1 MAGRGGIL
9 LIGILVTFM
18 QGALAAVGEVPIGIP
33 VTLMQGVPS
42 TVGEVPLQ
50 NTAPEEESA
59 STEEWSVTEERSVTE
74 LQEDMLGEY
83 DFDALNQVLNQ
94 DLFQEHV
101 TFEELVWSLM
111 QGDVT
116 ESGNNWKDFLYQ
128 SFLEEL
134 DGNRSILVKLILLA
148 MITAVFT
155 NLSGSV
161 GKGLLSENG
170 FYITY
175 LMMTALLLSSFT
187 LIYQVAAETVE
198 EILVIMEALIPTY
211 MMAVGVS
218 SGVTSSVV
226 LQEGM
231 VMGITA
237 VSWGIQTIVFP
248 LIQLYVVLGLV
259 NNLMEADYFS
269 KFGELIQ
276 TGTGWLMKSVLAFV
290 VGLNAI
296 KSMLAPAADSVTTTA
311 LQRGL
316 TAIPGGQ
323 AVNAVSGVLIGSGI
337 LIKNAIGVGGMLL
350 LVAAVSVPVLK
361 MSVFILSYKFIA
373 ALLQPISDPRM
384 IRGLQSISDG
394 GQMLITAVL
403 TVIALFIL
411 SIAIVAVSTNV
422 SYYAG

>member
-1 MAGRGGIL
+1 MEKEMKRLRKYGIL
-9 LIGILVTFM
+9 LIGILVFF
-18 QGALAAVGEVPIGIP
+18 LCRVPVYAGGIP
-33 VTLMQGVPS
+33 VPDTAESEG
-42 TVGEVPLQ
+42 TEEVPV
-50 NTAPEEESA
+50 
-59 STEEWSVTEERSVTE
+59 STEEISVYDM
-74 LQEDMLGEY
+74 QEDMLQEY
-83 DFDALNQVLNQ
+83 DFEALDQVLQ
-94 DLFQEHV
+94 EDYFQEHL
-101 TFEELVWSLM
+101 TFEDLVWSLM

-116 ESGNNWKDFLYQ
+116 EQGDVWKEFLYQ
-128 SFLEEL
+128 SFLEEI
-134 DGNRSILVKLILLA
+134 DANRGILVKLILLA

-161 GKGLLSENG
+161 GKGMISENG

-175 LMMTALLLSSFT
+175 LIMTALLLSSFR
-187 LIYQVAAETVE
+187 LIYQVGTETVE
-198 EILVIMEALIPTY
+198 EILGIMEALIPTY

-248 LIQLYVVLGLV
+248 MIQLFVMLGLV
-259 NNLMEADYFS
+259 NNLMEGDYFS

-290 VGLNAI
+290 VGLNAV

-323 AVNAVSGVLIGSGI
+323 AVNAVSGVVIGSSI

-350 LVAAVSVPVLK
+350 LAAAVSVPILK

-384 IRGLQSISDG
+384 IRGLQSISEG

-403 TVIALFIL
+403 TVIILFIL

-422 SYYAG
+422 TYYAG

>member
-1 MAGRGGIL
+1 MKRLKKKGIVLMGLLMFFLLEEPVYAGML
-9 LIGILVTFM
+9 P
-18 QGALAAVGEVPIGIP
+18 VPD
-33 VTLMQGVPS
+33 
-42 TVGEVPLQ
+42 
-50 NTAPEEESA
+50 TAEAEGTEEEPPV
-59 STEEWSVTEERSVTE
+59 STEDISVQDV
-74 LQEDMLGEY
+74 QEDMLQDY
-83 DFDALNQVLNQ
+83 DFQALNQILQ
-94 DLFQEHV
+94 EDLFQEDLN
-101 TFEELVWSLM
+101 FEDLVWSLM

-116 ESGNNWKDFLYQ
+116 EQGGGWKEFLYQ
-128 SFLEEL
+128 TFLEEI
-134 DGNRSILVKLILLA
+134 DANRGILVKLILLA

-155 NLSGSV
+155 NLSGSL
-161 GKGLLSENG
+161 GKGMISENG

-175 LMMTALLLSSFT
+175 LIMTALLLSSFT
-187 LIYQVAAETVE
+187 LIYQVGAETVE
-198 EILVIMEALIPTY
+198 EILRIMEALIPTY

-218 SGVTSSVV
+218 SGMTSSVV

-248 LIQLYVVLGLV
+248 LIQLFVMLGLV
-259 NNLMEADYFS
+259 NNLMEGDYFS

-290 VGLNAI
+290 VGLNAV
-296 KSMLAPAADSVTTTA
+296 KSMLAPATDSVAATA

-323 AVNAVSGVLIGSGI
+323 AVNAVSGVVIGSGI

-350 LVAAVSVPVLK
+350 LAAAVSVPVLK

-394 GQMLITAVL
+394 GQMMITAVL
-403 TVIALFIL
+403 TVIILFIL

-422 SYYAG
+422 TYYAG

>member
-1 MAGRGGIL
+1 MWKLGRWGIL
-9 LIGILVTFM
+9 LLGILFIYMNIVPVYAGELPVPEMTE
-18 QGALAAVGEVPIGIP
+18 AEEEVP
-33 VTLMQGVPS
+33 
-42 TVGEVPLQ
+42 
-50 NTAPEEESA
+50 A
-59 STEEWSVTEERSVTE
+59 STEEISVQDM
-74 LQEDMLGEY
+74 QEDMLREY
-83 DFDALNQVLNQ
+83 DFEALDQVLQQ
-94 DLFQEHV
+94 DFFQEDLS
-101 TFEELVWSLM
+101 FEELVWSLM
-111 QGDVT
+111 QGDVADQ
-116 ESGNNWKDFLYQ
+116 GNTWKDVLYQ
-128 SFLEEL
+128 VFLEEL
-134 DGNRSILVKLILLA
+134 DANRGILVKLVLLA

-155 NLSGSV
+155 NLSGSL
-161 GKGLLSENG
+161 GKGMISENG

-175 LMMTALLLSSFT
+175 LIMTALLLSSFT
-187 LIYQVAAETVE
+187 LIYQVGEEVVE
-198 EILVIMEALIPTY
+198 EILGIMEALIPTY

-237 VSWGIQTIVFP
+237 VSWGIQNIVFP
-248 LIQLYVVLGLV
+248 LIQLFVMLGLV
-259 NNLMEADYFS
+259 NNLMEGDYFS

-296 KSMLAPAADSVTTTA
+296 KSMLAPATDSVTATA

-323 AVNAVSGVLIGSGI
+323 AVNAVSGVMIGSGI
-337 LIKNAIGVGGMLL
+337 LIKNAIGAGGMLL

-361 MSVFILSYKFIA
+361 MSVFILSYKFMA

-384 IRGLQSISDG
+384 IRGLQSISEG

-403 TVIALFIL
+403 TVIAMFIL

-422 SYYAG
+422 TYYAG

>member
-1 MAGRGGIL
+1 MEKEMKRLRKYGIL
-9 LIGILVTFM
+9 LIGVLVFFLCR
-18 QGALAAVGEVPIGIP
+18 APVYARGIP
-33 VTLMQGVPS
+33 VPD
-42 TVGEVPLQ
+42 
-50 NTAPEEESA
+50 TAESEGTEETPE
-59 STEEWSVTEERSVTE
+59 STEEISVYDM
-74 LQEDMLGEY
+74 QEDMLREY
-83 DFDALNQVLNQ
+83 DFEALDQVLQ
-94 DLFQEHV
+94 EDYFQEHL
-101 TFEELVWSLM
+101 TFEDLVWSLM
-111 QGDVT
+111 QGDVA
-116 ESGNNWKDFLYQ
+116 EQGDVWKEFLYQ
-128 SFLEEL
+128 SFLEEI
-134 DGNRSILVKLILLA
+134 DANRGILVKLILLA

-155 NLSGSV
+155 NLSGSI
-161 GKGLLSENG
+161 GKGMISENG

-175 LMMTALLLSSFT
+175 LIMTALLLSSFS

-198 EILVIMEALIPTY
+198 EILGIMEALIPTY

-248 LIQLYVVLGLV
+248 LIQLFVMLGLV
-259 NNLMEADYFS
+259 NNLMEGDYFS

-290 VGLNAI
+290 VGLNAV
-296 KSMLAPAADSVTTTA
+296 KSMLAPATDSVTTTA

-316 TAIPGGQ
+316 TVIPGGQ
-323 AVNAVSGVLIGSGI
+323 AVNAVSGVVIGSSI

-350 LVAAVSVPVLK
+350 LAAAVSVPVLK

-384 IRGLQSISDG
+384 IRGLQSISEG

-403 TVIALFIL
+403 TVIILFIL

-422 SYYAG
+422 TYYAG

>member
-1 MAGRGGIL
+1 MRRLNSFYLERKDRRMVGRMGIL
-9 LIGILVTFM
+9 L
-18 QGALAAVGEVPIGIP
+18 VGVLCMLLNG
-33 VTLMQGVPS
+33 TSAYAGGVP
-42 TVGEVPLQ
+42 VQ
-50 NTAPEEESA
+50 NTTEPEEEAA
-59 STEEWSVTEERSVTE
+59 STEEVSVHDI
-74 LQEDMLGEY
+74 QEDMLREY
-83 DFDALNQVLNQ
+83 DFEALNQVLNQ
-94 DLFQEHV
+94 EVFQEHL
-101 TFEELVWSLM
+101 TFGDLVWSLM

-116 ESGNNWKDFLYQ
+116 DSGAAWKEFLYQ
-128 SFLEEL
+128 TFLEEM
-134 DGNRSILVKLILLA
+134 DANRGILVKLILLA

-161 GKGLLSENG
+161 GKGLISENG

-175 LMMTALLLSSFT
+175 LIMTALLMSSFS
-187 LIYQVAAETVE
+187 LIYQVAAETVD
-198 EILVIMEALIPTY
+198 EILTIMEALIPTY

-259 NNLMEADYFS
+259 NNLMEEDYFS

-276 TGTGWLMKSVLAFV
+276 TGAGWLMKSVLAFV
-290 VGLNAI
+290 VGLNAV

-316 TAIPGGQ
+316 TVIPGGQ
-323 AVNAVSGVLIGSGI
+323 AVNAVSGVIIGSGV

-350 LVAAVSVPVLK
+350 LAAAVSVPVLK

-373 ALLQPISDPRM
+373 ALLQPISDQRM
-384 IRGLQSISDG
+384 IRGLQSISNG

-422 SYYAG
+422 TYYAG

>member
-1 MAGRGGIL
+1 MFGKISIL
-9 LIGILVTFM
+9 LIGMAFSFINGT
-18 QGALAAVGEVPIGIP
+18 
-33 VTLMQGVPS
+33 
-42 TVGEVPLQ
+42 
-50 NTAPEEESA
+50 SA
-59 STEEWSVTEERSVTE
+59 STENIPAPDTTETEEWEMPLTE
-74 LQEDMLGEY
+74 EMSPGDIQEDMLQEY
-83 DFDALNQVLNQ
+83 DFQELNQIVNRNWEQQ
-94 DLFQEHV
+94 DL
-101 TFEELVWSLM
+101 TFEDMVWSLM
-111 QGDVT
+111 QGDV
-116 ESGNNWKDFLYQ
+116 ENQGGDWKDYLYRI
-128 SFLEEL
+128 FLEEL
-134 DGNRSILVKLILLA
+134 DANRGILIKLILLA
-148 MITAVFT
+148 MITAIFT

-161 GKGLLSENG
+161 GKGLISENG

-175 LMMTALLLSSFT
+175 LITTALLMSSFA
-187 LIYQVAAETVE
+187 LIYQVAEETVE
-198 EILVIMEALIPTY
+198 EILTIMEALIPTY

-218 SGVTSSVV
+218 SGVTSSAV

-237 VSWGIQTIVFP
+237 VSWGIQKIVFP

-259 NNLMEADYFS
+259 NNLMEEDHFS
-269 KFGELIQ
+269 KFGELIK

-296 KSMLAPAADSVTTTA
+296 KSMLAPAADSVTATA

-323 AVNAVSGVLIGSGI
+323 AVNAVSGVVIGSGI

-350 LVAAVSVPVLK
+350 LVAAVSVPILK

-373 ALLQPISDPRM
+373 ALLQPISDKRM
-384 IRGLQSISDG
+384 IRGIQSISDG

-403 TVIALFIL
+403 TVIVLFLL

-422 SYYAG
+422 TYYAG